1 MGVGGL
7 RGGVRQSGDSLDT
20 DATERESR
28 TMFSPP
34 SPTHLVSTGVNG
46 WAWRCGC
53 GWGRALGW
61 GLLLATGWAAEPA
74 AKNEAVEVKL
84 NVAYAD
90 NGNPRQTLDLYLPR
104 ERVAGRRLPVV
115 VFIHGGGWQN
125 GNKSAGMS
133 WVQPYAA
140 SGHYVGVAVGYR
152 LAGEAPWPAQIHDC
166 KAAVRWLRANAA
178 RYGLDADRIGVEGN
192 SAGATLALLL
202 GASAGIA
209 ELDGALGL
217 HVAESSRVAAVVN
230 FFGRINFL
238 AEPVSARAGSG
249 QAAALTGRLK
259 VLFGGTLEEKAEL
272 ARLASPVNHIGAG
285 DVPVMTAHGT
295 SDELVP
301 YVQALEL
308 DAAMKRGGVTHLLIP
323 MTGFGHGF
331 QNAEANR
338 RARQFF
344 DRYLRGV
351 VTEISTEAIVAP
363 AKK

>member
-1 MGVGGL
+1 MV
-7 RGGVRQSGDSLDT
+7 
-20 DATERESR
+20 
-28 TMFSPP
+28 
-34 SPTHLVSTGVNG
+34 
-46 WAWRCGC
+46 CGITLA
-53 GWGRALGW
+53 RAS
-61 GLLLATGWAAEPA
+61 AAEPD
-74 AKNEAVEVKL
+74 AKTEAVEVQL
-84 NVAYAD
+84 GVSYAD
-90 NGNPRQTLDLYLPR
+90 NGNPRQTLDLYLPK
-104 ERVAGRRLPVV
+104 ERGQGRRLPVV

-125 GNKSAGMS
+125 GHKSAGKS

-140 SGHYVGVAVGYR
+140 SGLYAGVSVGYR
-152 LAGEAPWPAQIHDC
+152 LAGEAAWPAQIHDC

-178 RYGLDADRIGVEGN
+178 RLGLDADRIGIVGN

-202 GASAGIA
+202 GASQGIA
-209 ELDGALGL
+209 ELDGAVGPYLT
-217 HVAESSRVAAVVN
+217 ESSRVAAVVN

-259 VLFGGTLEEKAEL
+259 VLFGGTLEEKAGL
-272 ARLASPVNHIGAG
+272 ARQASPVNHIGAG
-285 DVPVMTAHGT
+285 DAPVMTAHGT

-351 VTEISTEAIVAP
+351 ATEISTEAIVAP